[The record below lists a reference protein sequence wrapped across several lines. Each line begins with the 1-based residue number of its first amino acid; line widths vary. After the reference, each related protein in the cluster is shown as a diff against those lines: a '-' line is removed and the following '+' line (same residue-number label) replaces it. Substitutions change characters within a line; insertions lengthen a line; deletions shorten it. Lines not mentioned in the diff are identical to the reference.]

1 MNSRSNRSTNFS
13 SIEKSI
19 HKGISE
25 SKKQQ
30 NLSFAERNKISV
42 LQSRGESVLCIARIL
57 DRSPSTISRE
67 LNIYKEITNMVNMSV
82 FKQIDYLRKIS

>member
-19 HKGISE
+19 QKGISE
-25 SKKQQ
+25 IKTQQ
-30 NLSFAERNKISV
+30 TLSFVERNKISV

-57 DRSPSTISRE
+57 DRSTRQSLE
-67 LNIYKEITNMVNMSV
+67 N
-82 FKQIDYLRKIS
+82 

>member
-13 SIEKSI
+13 SIVKSI
-19 HKGISE
+19 HKEISE

-57 DRSPSTISRE
+57 GRSPSTISRE

>member
-42 LQSRGESVLCIARIL
+42 LQSRGESVLSIARIL
-57 DRSPSTISRE
+57 DRSTRQSLE
-67 LNIYKEITNMVNMSV
+67 N
-82 FKQIDYLRKIS
+82 